1 MMWVKIDGW
10 QLIRV
15 LFKEMNKNVER
26 VKELLSTIKS
36 QLGKLE
42 AIASDS
48 QKDAL
53 AKINDWTKDI
63 SAFQER
69 VSKWMLIDY

>member
-1 MMWVKIDGW
+1 
-10 QLIRV
+10 
-15 LFKEMNKNVER
+15 MNKNVER

-36 QLGKLE
+36 QLSKLE

-53 AKINDWTKDI
+53 AKIDGWTQDI

-69 VSKWMLIDY
+69 VSEISDVFDYIIAIGER